1 MRKRPQRELGVVDIA
16 TSRTPAPY
24 LRGATREAKAR
35 ELAQRIVVG
44 GQTPLEAAAE
54 MHLTRDQVYK
64 ILRGAAYKRESQDLF
79 AVIGPERKT
88 AAVEA
93 ERRMWEL
100 VPRAIQRTRD
110 ILEGS
115 PDDAVVLR
123 AANSILDRT
132 GLRSQDRP
140 EREDVVLV
148 LSDKQQEVLAECLR
162 VARATLVVEPT
173 KGDDETKSQS

>member
-1 MRKRPQRELGVVDIA
+1 MTKKRAVKE
-16 TSRTPAPY
+16 PAPTRSIAPY
-24 LRGATREAKAR
+24 VRGAAREAKAR

-54 MHLTRDQVYK
+54 MSLTRDQVYK
-64 ILRGAAYKRESQDLF
+64 ILRGAAYKQESADLF
-79 AVIGPERKT
+79 AVLGPERKA

-100 VPRAIQRTRD
+100 VPRAIQRTAD

-115 PDDAVVLR
+115 PDDAVALR

-140 EREDVVLV
+140 DRGNVVLV
-148 LSDKQQEVLAECLR
+148 LSDEKAEVLEECLR
-162 VARATLVVEPT
+162 VARATVIVDPT
-173 KGDDETKSQS
+173 RADETKS